1 MNKMVVVTVCE
12 EKHQRLLRAFV
23 RLFSFF
29 LLSCVCA
36 CGRFVSYFFGSA
48 DLFLLFSFFFL
59 LIFTIKY
66 FYVRTKMTGKN
77 YLNDETDVKTS
88 TDLDRYGCEKHLCT
102 RPIITKWFFWGHLMT
117 RDCALYRMS
126 QIDSDWMHWMMA
138 TYEINVLTF
147 EWRPAI
153 NRRRKVGVK
162 PFRFFIFSHCCF
174 KVWKRIA
181 APIRTRTHTHTRS
194 RLLSL

>member
-1 MNKMVVVTVCE
+1 MGYRCKTSIHLNRFDVATAAVFAIFISRRGRKRKRTAMNKMVVVTVCE

-102 RPIITKWFFWGHLMT
+102 RPIITKWFF
-117 RDCALYRMS
+117 
-126 QIDSDWMHWMMA
+126 
-138 TYEINVLTF
+138 
-147 EWRPAI
+147 
-153 NRRRKVGVK
+153 
-162 PFRFFIFSHCCF
+162 
-174 KVWKRIA
+174 
-181 APIRTRTHTHTRS
+181 
-194 RLLSL
+194 